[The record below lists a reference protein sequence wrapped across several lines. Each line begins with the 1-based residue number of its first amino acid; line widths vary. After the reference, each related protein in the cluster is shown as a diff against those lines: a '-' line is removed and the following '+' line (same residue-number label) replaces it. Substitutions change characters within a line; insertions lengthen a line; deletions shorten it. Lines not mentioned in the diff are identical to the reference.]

1 MIYRKKPVE
10 IEAWEFTREALK
22 SNDSWVRLYV
32 DELHLISQH
41 AGEVLYIEIDTLE
54 GTMRA
59 NLGDFIIKG
68 VQGEFYPCKPD
79 IFEQTYEKPQKGDC
93 TLNLKEFIGTEKYS
107 IKELPLFKELIENIK
122 NKKEVI

>member
-22 SNDSWVRLYV
+22 SDDSWLRLYGN
-32 DELHLISQH
+32 ELHLIIQYV
-41 AGEVLYIEIDTLE
+41 GEVLYIEIDTLE

-79 IFEQTYEKPQKGDC
+79 IFEQTYENMVEVKKWLKRTGNMIELFTMKP
-93 TLNLKEFIGTEKYS
+93 LYS
-107 IKELPLFKELIENIK
+107 
-122 NKKEVI
+122 V